1 MTSPVSLARRLRSPF
16 DVPAI
21 DPFRTLHR
29 SARSYFDDDRLVQ
42 WAGRYATYSGS
53 SPFRAPATLA
63 CIPHIEAR
71 FGLLVPA
78 GRAGTIRGAL
88 ARLARESGVEIRTGT
103 EATAIT
109 TDDGG
114 RVRGV
119 VLVDGTELAA
129 DVVVANVD
137 AEHLYTDLVPDATA
151 ARRVRRAERSTSGF
165 AICAGVRGLTP
176 GLTHHNVWFAADE
189 RGEFEAIRRGEL
201 PDDPTIYA
209 CVSAVTDPSQA
220 PDGCENWFLLLNT
233 PPGAEIDRERGI
245 DVVLSRL
252 ARHGIRLRERIEFV
266 HTMTPSDI
274 ATRYRSPGG
283 AIYGT
288 SSDGMRAAFQP
299 PREPRHA
306 RRAVPRRRV
315 EPPGRG
321 PPPRV
326 DQRADRRRHDR
337 GRSRRIMTAAR
348 RICRCTWFAAPRS
361 WPVPCSRAGAHGRG
375 GSSGAPD
382 GDALPIDQRRD
393 TGPRRGRADRPVA
406 RPHRRCA
413 RCCRGDRGRRR
424 IGRRDGRTRRP
435 PRRPGRAR
443 RTPAARMGRQGV
455 GTPAGADGR
464 HHRVG
469 RHARR
474 RHPTRPGVGRP
485 RSWRAPRATGSIS

>member
-71 FGLLVPA
+71 FGCWYPPGGL
-78 GRAGTIRGAL
+78 GTIRDAL

-245 DVVLSRL
+245 DVVLGRL

-288 SSDGMRAAFQP
+288 SSDGMRAAFSRP
-299 PREPRHA
+299 A
-306 RRAVPRRRV
+306 N
-315 EPPGRG
+315 RG
-321 PPPRV
+321 T
-326 DQRADRRRHDR
+326 Q
-337 GRSRRIMTAAR
+337 
-348 RICRCTWFAAPRS
+348 
-361 WPVPCSRAGAHGRG
+361 AGLYLVG
-375 GSSGAPD
+375 GSSHPG
-382 GDALPIDQRRD
+382 GGLPLVLTSARIVAAMIEDDRD
-393 TGPRRGRADRPVA
+393 E
-406 RPHRRCA
+406 
-413 RCCRGDRGRRR
+413 
-424 IGRRDGRTRRP
+424 
-435 PRRPGRAR
+435 
-443 RTPAARMGRQGV
+443 
-455 GTPAGADGR
+455 
-464 HHRVG
+464 
-469 RHARR
+469 
-474 RHPTRPGVGRP
+474 
-485 RSWRAPRATGSIS
+485 S